1 MPASLA
7 VVADDAAT
15 CTRCALATGR
25 TNVVFG
31 MGDPRSDLMFIGEGP
46 GAEEDKQGLPFVG
59 RSGQLLDRLMAEEI
73 GLTRDRV
80 YIANVVKCRPPNNRD
95 PLPDEIE
102 ACRPY
107 LEAQLE
113 LIAPKVV
120 VTLGNFAGKLLLQ
133 SKDGHHQAAG
143 PQLPL
148 RRRRA
153 GAHRAPR
160 LRAPGRRRAD
170 GPDAGRPRA
179 GQAGPRRRRLP
190 ARHHT
195 HRDGPMIFARTTSAE
210 ETKALAAA
218 LAELARPGDL
228 LLLAGDL
235 GAGKTAFTQ
244 GYGAALGVD
253 DLITSP
259 TFTLVNSYEGRLELN
274 HLDVYRL
281 EALAEVLDLGVP
293 EMLDEGGV
301 TVIEWGDSVSPAL
314 PADYLEIR
322 FSFTEGDDDE
332 RILELVPVGPRWA
345 ARTRAVATAVAPW
358 IQEDPSC

>member
-1 MPASLA
+1 
-7 VVADDAAT
+7 
-15 CTRCALATGR
+15 
-25 TNVVFG
+25 
-31 MGDPRSDLMFIGEGP
+31 
-46 GAEEDKQGLPFVG
+46 
-59 RSGQLLDRLMAEEI
+59 
-73 GLTRDRV
+73 
-80 YIANVVKCRPPNNRD
+80 
-95 PLPDEIE
+95 
-102 ACRPY
+102 
-107 LEAQLE
+107 
-113 LIAPKVV
+113 
-120 VTLGNFAGKLLLQ
+120 
-133 SKDGHHQAAG
+133 
-143 PQLPL
+143 
-148 RRRRA
+148 
-153 GAHRAPR
+153 
-160 LRAPGRRRAD
+160 
-170 GPDAGRPRA
+170 
-179 GQAGPRRRRLP
+179 
-190 ARHHT
+190 
-195 HRDGPMIFARTTSAE
+195 MIFARTTSAE

-244 GYGAALGVD
+244 GYGAALGID

-281 EALAEVLDLGVP
+281 EALAEVFDLGVP

-322 FSFTEGDDDE
+322 FSFTDESDDD

-358 IQEDPSC
+358 IREDPTC